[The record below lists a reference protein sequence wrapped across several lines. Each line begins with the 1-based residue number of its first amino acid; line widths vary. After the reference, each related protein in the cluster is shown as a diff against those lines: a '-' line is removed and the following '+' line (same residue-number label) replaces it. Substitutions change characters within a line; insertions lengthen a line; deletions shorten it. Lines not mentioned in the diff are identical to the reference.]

1 MTKRAWF
8 ALAGMLLLLLA
19 ACAPGASEQP
29 ETGDAATPVVKV
41 YRSPS

>member
-19 ACAPGASEQP
+19 ACAPVATDQREVDSAS
-29 ETGDAATPVVKV
+29 TPAIKV
-41 YRSPS
+41 YRSPA